1 VDVKNLRAILQLV
14 EVVPTRISFSWCSGC
29 EQLAQH
35 LDDFGSVM
43 VKVFNVRVLIQPQDH
58 ASSLS
63 TVSAASI
70 LFNAKPAKLFQKT

>member
-1 VDVKNLRAILQLV
+1 
-14 EVVPTRISFSWCSGC
+14 
-29 EQLAQH
+29 
-35 LDDFGSVM
+35 VM